1 MHTPWNRRR
10 RRHRHRRVYRRG
22 HCDGNFDRNGEIAS
36 ELNLFSRFYE
46 NQNFQPDK
54 GGIKGKFHIT
64 VKRGGRFF
72 LGDRKCDNVN
82 RFFFQNLL
90 PLLPVLFQPEFLVAN
105 DSGTL
110 LIVAGSSGILV
121 MELPARYPP
130 YGAFENNKDVVYCR
144 YGFPEL

>member
-1 MHTPWNRRR
+1 LPLTKSYFSTARGFFGLVKIDLKLTNDLHTPWNRRGR

-46 NQNFQPDK
+46 NQNFKPDK

-72 LGDRKCDNVN
+72 
-82 RFFFQNLL
+82 RFFFSRRSKMRQSE
-90 PLLPVLFQPEFLVAN
+90 PFL
-105 DSGTL
+105 
-110 LIVAGSSGILV
+110 
-121 MELPARYPP
+121 
-130 YGAFENNKDVVYCR
+130 
-144 YGFPEL
+144 FPELATPAAGPLPTGISGRQ